1 MNLIKRTGHEL
12 WDPFDL
18 MTDFQN
24 EMNRLFHR
32 SLHKKDGWA
41 KTFEPEVDLVEE
53 KDSFIVKVDIP
64 GIKKE
69 ELDIKVEGRLL
80 TLKGER
86 KEEKETKEKNYYASE
101 RLYGAFTRMIELPTD
116 VKADQVKAAYKDGVL
131 EITLP
136 KTEGA
141 KAKQVTVEVK

>member
-1 MNLIKRTGHEL
+1 MNLIKRHET

-32 SLHKKDGWA
+32 SLHKKNGWE

-53 KDSFIVKVDIP
+53 KDTFIVKTDLP

-69 ELDIKVEGRLL
+69 ELDVKVEGRLP

-101 RLYGAFTRMIELPTD
+101 RFYGAFIRMIELQTE
-116 VKADQVKAAYKDGVL
+116 VKADQIKATYKDGVL
-131 EITLP
+131 EMTLP

-141 KAKQVTVEVK
+141 KAKQITVEVK

>member
-1 MNLIKRTGHEL
+1 MAMNLIKRSET

-32 SLHKKDGWA
+32 SLHKKNGWE

-53 KDSFIVKVDIP
+53 KDTFIVKADLP

-69 ELDIKVEGRLL
+69 ELDIKVEGRVL

-101 RLYGAFTRMIELPTD
+101 RFYGVFTRMIELPTD

>member
-1 MNLIKRTGHEL
+1 MNLIKRQEA

-18 MTDFQN
+18 MTDFQS

-32 SLHKKDGWA
+32 SLHKKNGWER
-41 KTFEPEVDLVEE
+41 TFEPEIDVVEE
-53 KDSFIVKVDIP
+53 RDTFVVKADLP
-64 GIKKE
+64 GMKKE
-69 ELDIKVEGRLL
+69 DLDIKVEGRLL

-101 RLYGAFTRMIELPTD
+101 RFYGAFTRLIELPTD
-116 VKADQVKAAYKDGVL
+116 VKADQVKATYRDGVL
-131 EITLP
+131 EMTLP

-141 KAKQVTVEVK
+141 KVKQITVEIK

>member
-1 MNLIKRTGHEL
+1 MNLIKRHET

-32 SLHKKDGWA
+32 SLHKKNGWE

-53 KDSFIVKVDIP
+53 KDTFIVKTDLP

-101 RLYGAFTRMIELPTD
+101 RFYGAFTRMIEVRTD
-116 VKADQVKAAYKDGVL
+116 IKAEQVKAVWKDGVL
-131 EITLP
+131 TVTLP

-141 KAKQVTVEVK
+141 KAKQVAVEVQ

>member
-1 MNLIKRTGHEL
+1 
-12 WDPFDL
+12 

-32 SLHKKDGWA
+32 SLTKKNGWL

-53 KDSFIVKVDIP
+53 NDTFIVKADIP

-80 TLKGER
+80 TLKGKR

-101 RLYGAFTRMIELPTD
+101 RFYGAFTRMIELPSD
-116 VKADQVKAAYKDGVL
+116 VKADQVKATYKDGVL
-131 EITLP
+131 EIALP

-141 KAKQVTVEVK
+141 KAKQVAVEVK

>member
-1 MNLIKRTGHEL
+1 MAMHLIKRHET

-32 SLHKKDGWA
+32 SLHKKNGWE

-53 KDSFIVKVDIP
+53 KDSFIVKADIP

-69 ELDIKVEGRLL
+69 EMDIKVEGRLL

-101 RLYGAFTRMIELPTD
+101 RFYGAFTRMIELPTD
-116 VKADQVKAAYKDGVL
+116 VKADQVKATYKDGVL